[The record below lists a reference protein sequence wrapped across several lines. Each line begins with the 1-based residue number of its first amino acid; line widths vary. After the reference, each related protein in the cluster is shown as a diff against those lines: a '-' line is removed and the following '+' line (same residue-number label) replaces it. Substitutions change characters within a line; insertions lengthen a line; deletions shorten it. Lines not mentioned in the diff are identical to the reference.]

1 MAGYITIEKVR
12 EEMQD
17 RTPADNTI
25 DCDQAFSDEEIMYAM
40 ERAATAYNSM
50 APIGI
55 GVVSPKA
62 MPMGL
67 SFFMDAVV
75 SQLLKSAIHKLSR
88 NLMKWQTG
96 DTNVDLENTRM
107 QAYSAIRKE
116 LEQSWRTE
124 AKEYKMELN
133 RAQVWGAY

>member
-40 ERAATAYNSM
+40 ERAAAAYNSM
-50 APIGI
+50 APMGI
-55 GVVSPKA
+55 GVVSAKA